1 VEDDLALD
9 LSDEGG
15 IDPGASDPEAMD
27 LGADHPAE
35 LDLAFDDEDPNPA
48 ADVAEIDDVDPTDDP
63 VEPRIASKLDP
74 PAGEDT
80 GVPSSPSAASSEEAD
95 PVTGGDGFDLAAELS
110 DVFGDDSSSD
120 SLGGSTDDGFSAVFD
135 AFKQGVSEALSE
147 TDHEAH
153 YDLGIAYKEM
163 ELFDDA
169 IQEFRAAMVHPPRVV
184 ECLHLIGLCSLDA
197 GRVDV
202 AIEHLEQLLE
212 TEGVTGEQGVAGRF
226 DLARAYA
233 EAGRVEDAR
242 GAFQAVL
249 DAAPGYQDAAAR
261 LTDLKGPEAEVPAE
275 KETPDFESFEDFL
288 ADVADEPDGLTEP
301 EPETEPAEARDGSP
315 EDLSAMDADAL
326 PTPDSVASDPGE
338 PAGEPEVRPVVTP
351 APTRSRKKKISF
363 L

>member
-1 VEDDLALD
+1 
-9 LSDEGG
+9 
-15 IDPGASDPEAMD
+15 MD